1 MREIAEETWRY
12 LQENLLVT
20 FAIAFIAGIAAFK
33 TVVYEKRGNPVF
45 FLIVGLL
52 GTFLGQFAILYFG
65 LKEILDQ
72 IAEFRLFFDLLA
84 AYIGSFV
91 VVSLIHFLK
100 PL

>member
-1 MREIAEETWRY
+1 MREIAEEAWRY
-12 LQENLLVT
+12 LQDNLLVML
-20 FAIAFIAGIAAFK
+20 AIALLAGVAAFK
-33 TVVYEKRGNPVF
+33 TVVYEKRGNPILF
-45 FLIVGLL
+45 FVVGLF

-91 VVSLIHFLK
+91 VISFIHFLK
-100 PL
+100 SL